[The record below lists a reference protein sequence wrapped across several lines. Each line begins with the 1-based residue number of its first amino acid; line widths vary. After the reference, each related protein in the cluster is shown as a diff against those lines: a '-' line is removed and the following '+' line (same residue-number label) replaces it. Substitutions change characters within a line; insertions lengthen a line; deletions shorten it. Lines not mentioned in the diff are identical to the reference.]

1 MLSRSVSF
9 FLGSG
14 SQGARSVS
22 VGIMSSLG
30 DGFMPYQDL
39 WNKPYFDMTITLKEA
54 GIVKMVITNFKL
66 RCAFYDC
73 STDAYRYQTLA
84 NHKVENPCY

>member
-14 SQGARSVS
+14 SRGARSVS

-54 GIVKMVITNFKL
+54 GMVQMVIRNLSYAVLF
-66 RCAFYDC
+66 
-73 STDAYRYQTLA
+73 A
-84 NHKVENPCY
+84 NVLL